1 MNIEDHKRLVLVETQ
16 AKLLAAAS
24 VAGWGLNLGVL
35 FVPAVLAGSASGV
48 GEGFKFFFGSL
59 LIFLALFIPLF
70 ALSDEASKK
79 YAEHKANQAWA
90 AEQERIQ
97 LEEFFRDLS

>member
-1 MNIEDHKRLVLVETQ
+1 MNIKDHERLVLVETQ
-16 AKLLAAAS
+16 AKLLSAAS
-24 VAGWGLNLGVL
+24 VIGWGINFGIL
-35 FVPAVLAGSASGV
+35 FVPALLAGSASGV

-79 YAEHKANQAWA
+79 HAEHRANQAWA

-97 LEEFFRDLS
+97 LEKFLRDLP

>member
-1 MNIEDHKRLVLVETQ
+1 MNIKDHERLVLVETQ
-16 AKLLAAAS
+16 AKLLSAAS
-24 VAGWGLNLGVL
+24 VVGWGLNLGVL
-35 FVPAVLAGSASGV
+35 FVPAFLAGNAYGV
-48 GEGFKFFFGSL
+48 GGGIGFFFGSL

-97 LEEFFRDLS
+97 LEEFFRDLP

>member
-1 MNIEDHKRLVLVETQ
+1 MNIEDHKRLVLVKTQ
-16 AKLLAAAS
+16 AKLLSAAS
-24 VAGWGLNLGVL
+24 AIGWGINFGIL
-35 FVPAVLAGSASGV
+35 FVPALLAGSASGV

-79 YAEHKANQAWA
+79 FAEHKANQAWA
-90 AEQERIQ
+90 ADQERIQ
-97 LEEFFRDLS
+97 LEKFFRDLP